1 MTRMTKPTSRSS
13 KRGGSPVFTGV
24 LIGLAVGAILAVG
37 VALWAT
43 GSNPFKTATVAA
55 PRAVP
60 APATPAVPEPAPSF
74 DFYKVLPGGAP
85 AEPDLAPAAAP
96 SPRLYLQAGA
106 FLNPNDADNLKAQL
120 AMLGVEAAIQTAEVP
135 DKGVLHRVRI
145 GPFSDAHDVDR
156 MRARLTQNNIV
167 VTLVRETPPSQE
179 TP

>member
-43 GSNPFKTATVAA
+43 GNNPFKATKVAA
-55 PRAVP
+55 PKA

-74 DFYKVLPGGAP
+74 DFYKVLPGGTP
-85 AEPDLAPAAAP
+85 AEPPAAPAAAP
-96 SPRLYLQAGA
+96 APRLYLQAGA

-120 AMLGVEAAIQTAEVP
+120 AMLGLEATIQTAEVP

-145 GPFSDAHDVDR
+145 GPFSDAHDIDR
-156 MRARLTQNNIV
+156 MRARLTQNNIA
-167 VTLVRETPPSQE
+167 VTLVREAPPSQE

>member
-1 MTRMTKPTSRSS
+1 MAKPASRSG

-24 LIGLAVGAILAVG
+24 LIGLVVGAILAVG

-43 GSNPFKTATVAA
+43 GNNPFKAATVAA
-55 PRAVP
+55 PKA
-60 APATPAVPEPAPSF
+60 APATPVEPDPAPSF

-85 AEPDLAPAAAP
+85 AEPAHVPAAAP
-96 SPRLYLQAGA
+96 APRLYLQAGA

-120 AMLGVEAAIQTAEVP
+120 AMLGLEAAIQSAEVP

-145 GPFSDAHDVDR
+145 GPFSDPHDIER
-156 MRARLTQNNIV
+156 MRVRLTQNNIA
-167 VTLVRETPPSQE
+167 VTLVREAPPSQE